1 MQPPEPRLKETAWT
15 VDLEKQVAEELKKKV
30 YEPTWASVTQE
41 AGPIFAIDT
50 PPPYPSGRW
59 HIGAVAHYALID
71 VIARSRRMM
80 GHQVLFPWG
89 LDRNGINIE
98 LTVEKKLNR
107 KMHTFPREE
116 FLQLCREEIEKYGQ
130 QLVDIAQ
137 RVGMSCDFGHA
148 YATDSDAYR
157 AMTQRTFIELW
168 HKGQV
173 VQDLRPNNYCPDC
186 RTTIADA
193 EVYYEERDAVLYHV
207 RWDLETP
214 RAGAEHLVIATTRPE
229 LMAACQVV
237 LVHPDDER
245 YRSVQGARVR
255 VPTYGRTV
263 EIRPHPSVD
272 PAFGT
277 GAMMICSYG
286 DQHDV
291 AIFRELGLTPVMA
304 IGSDGLMTS
313 EAGHLQGLHVKKAK
327 AAQVEALK
335 QAGHLVKEEAKRQK
349 FPICERSKTPV
360 EIINL
365 KEWYVKQVEHVDAL
379 RRLAREMRFHPEK
392 HRQILLDWIDTVTI
406 DWPVSRRR
414 YYHTEIPVWYCKRC
428 ETPHVPKAGPYYQPW
443 KQAAPPE
450 IAEGGCTKC
459 GSKEFVGEEKVF
471 DTWMDSSC
479 AHLYVQHYHDN
490 RAWFDAHAPCALR
503 PNGRDIIRTWTY
515 YATLKNHL
523 LLDSKPFE
531 TVWISGLGMDER
543 GRKMSKSLGNVIDPD
558 EVLRDQGADAFRFWA
573 ASECT
578 TGDDF
583 RISKERIQGAKKFLS
598 KLYNVARFV
607 SSFPGAERP
616 RALAPTDAWILA
628 ELNRLVRD
636 ARGAFDAYNFFTAA
650 NRLRDFV
657 WNLFAPHY
665 LEMAKRRAYEGDV
678 SAQWTLQ
685 HSLRTILLLLA
696 PIAPFLPYYVY
707 RELYGGDV
715 HLERLPE
722 PVEGVED
729 ALAAVTPKLEAF
741 NSEVWRTKKEKGLS
755 MNTPIEGV
763 AVPSDLA
770 PYAPDLAGMHRLSV
784 DAAR

>member
-15 VDLEKQVAEELKKKV
+15 VELEKQVADELKRKT
-30 YEPTWASVTQE
+30 YEPTWATVTKE
-41 AGPIFAIDT
+41 PKVFAIDT

-80 GHQVLFPWG
+80 GHRVLFPWG

-98 LTVEKKLNR
+98 LTVEKKFNR
-107 KMHTFPREE
+107 KMHTFERAE
-116 FLQLCREEIEKYGQ
+116 FLELCRKEIDQYGQ

-137 RVGMSCDFGHA
+137 RIGMSCGFTSA
-148 YATDSDAYR
+148 YATDAPEFR

-168 HKGQV
+168 NKGQV

-193 EVYYEERDAVLYHV
+193 EVYYEERDAMLYHV

-214 RAGAEHLVIATTRPE
+214 QGGLDHLVIATTRPE

-237 LVHPDDER
+237 LVHPEDER
-245 YRSVQGARVR
+245 YRDVVGARVKI
-255 VPTYGRTV
+255 PTYDRTV
-263 EIRPHPSVD
+263 EVRPHPGVD

-286 DQHDV
+286 DTQDV
-291 AIFRELGLTPVMA
+291 AIFRELSLQPIMA
-304 IGSDGLMTS
+304 IGPDGLMTG
-313 EAGHLQGLHVKKAK
+313 EAGHLKGQHVKKAK

-335 QAGHLVKEEAKRQK
+335 QAGQLLKEEPKKQK

-365 KEWYVKQVEHVDAL
+365 KEWYVKQVEHVEAL
-379 RRLAREMRFHPEK
+379 RRIANEMEFHPAK

-414 YYHTEIPVWYCKRC
+414 YYHTEIPVWYCKKC
-428 ETPHVPKAGPYYQPW
+428 ETPHVPKPGPYYQPW
-443 KQAAPPE
+443 RQPAPPE
-450 IAEGGCTKC
+450 IARGCTQC
-459 GSKEFVGEEKVF
+459 GAKEFVGEEKVF

-479 AHLYVQHYHDN
+479 ANLYILHYHDA
-490 RAWFDAHAPCALR
+490 RAWFDAQQPCHVR

-515 YATLKNHL
+515 YATLKNYL
-523 LLDSKPFE
+523 LLGKKPFRD
-531 TVWISGLGMDER
+531 VWISGLGMDEK

-558 EVLRDQGADAFRFWA
+558 EVLKESGADAFRFWA
-573 ASECT
+573 ASDCT

-583 RISKERIQGAKKFLS
+583 RISKDRIAGARKFLS
-598 KLYNVARFV
+598 KLYNVTRFV
-607 SSFPGAERP
+607 SSFPEQERP
-616 RALAPTDAWILA
+616 KDLHATDEWIVA
-628 ELNRLVRD
+628 ELNRMVREATAAYED
-636 ARGAFDAYNFFTAA
+636 YNFFTAA

-665 LEMAKRRAYEGDV
+665 VEMAKRRAYDGDA
-678 SAQWTLQ
+678 SASWTL
-685 HSLRTILLLLA
+685 HHCLRSILLLLA
-696 PIAPFLPYYVY
+696 PVSPFLPYLAW

-715 HLERLPE
+715 HLEQFPKPLAG
-722 PVEGVED
+722 VDEGVI
-729 ALAAVTPKLEAF
+729 AKSPLIEAF
-741 NSEVWRTKKEKGLS
+741 NSDVWRRKKEKGVS

-763 AVPSDLA
+763 DVPEELA
-770 PYAPDLAGMHRLSV
+770 AFREDFVGMHRLQV
-784 DAAR
+784 GAAR